1 MLLVVIREHRLRDA
15 GIDGDFALAG
25 GILHQGIG
33 IYVKMIRDASR
44 TSLGSFFP
52 KRTMKFSLSW
62 MREMRVEIKK
72 PLSADHAIGPR
83 ELFSGMAEV
92 L

>member
-1 MLLVVIREHRLRDA
+1 
-15 GIDGDFALAG
+15 
-25 GILHQGIG
+25 
-33 IYVKMIRDASR
+33 
-44 TSLGSFFP
+44 
-52 KRTMKFSLSW
+52 

-72 PLSADHAIGPR
+72 PLSADHAIGLR